1 MIQKFDI
8 KKILGIFILLFF
20 SFSCSSNLD
29 FNQVNTFKSTPVIVA
44 NFATFDAPASQF
56 LISGIEIPLA
66 GVNTNFDVFRD
77 AYFNQSLTRADL
89 FFEFT
94 NTLNKSFK
102 INLYFLDS
110 NNIPVYTIPFTILAF
125 TTGAPILVT
134 KTEIFQNA
142 TLDQLKSTKKIGFA
156 VMMLPGS
163 GPTLTATSPG
173 SLKLHSSAT
182 VYLTLQ

>member
-1 MIQKFDI
+1 MIQKAFY
-8 KKILGIFILLFF
+8 KRNLGIFILLFF
-20 SFSCSSNLD
+20 SFSCTSNLD

-44 NFATFDAPASQF
+44 NFATFDASASQF

-94 NTLNKSFK
+94 NTLNKAFK
-102 INLYFLDS
+102 INLYFLD
-110 NNIPVYTIPFTILAF
+110 NNNTPVYTVPFTISAS

-142 TLDQLKSTKKIGFA
+142 KLDQLKSTKKIGFGVILA
-156 VMMLPGS
+156 
-163 GPTLTATSPG
+163 GPTLTASSLG
-173 SLKLHSSAT
+173 SLKLRSSAT